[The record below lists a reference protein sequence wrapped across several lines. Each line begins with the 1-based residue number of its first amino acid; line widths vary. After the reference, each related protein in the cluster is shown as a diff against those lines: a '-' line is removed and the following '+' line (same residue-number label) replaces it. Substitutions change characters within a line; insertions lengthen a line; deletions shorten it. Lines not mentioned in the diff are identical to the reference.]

1 MSKEALAKVVQRA
14 ISDAGFR
21 RQLNSDPAGALRG
34 FDLSAD
40 EVSALRMGD
49 AGRLSTL
56 GIDQRMSKSFAL
68 AGAAAATRSSQADL
82 ASGTPA
88 MVDDASGAGSRTAI
102 PADPQR
108 FGGADASGA
117 EAIRSADASGGTS
130 GTQTVRAGDDWKFAG
145 RQATDAT
152 TARTGDDWKF
162 TDHAAQ
168 GSVAPVEGSPEA
180 SAADFGRGGSM
191 AASQGS
197 VAPTEGSPEASAA
210 DIARGGGTAAYPAHD
225 GLAGPSGAQ
234 SVRAGDDWARSSQ
247 AAADSARAGTARLD
261 DSSGGASGGAN
272 AINDDPDGFLAANK
286 NADFNTSSV
295 RSAVNDDPDGFLA
308 ANKNAD
314 LSGSVRSAVN
324 DDPDGFLAANKNA
337 DLSGA
342 SKGGETA
349 FIDESESYLT
359 KVGYDPNV
367 SNTAVT
373 DAHDRGTWSGDDIA
387 GPSSDSSSD
396 STGTDSTP
404 DDPTITP

>member
-21 RQLNSDPAGALRG
+21 RQLNSDPAGALKG

-40 EVSALRMGD
+40 EVSALRTGD

-68 AGAAAATRSSQADL
+68 AGAAAATRMSQGDL
-82 ASGTPA
+82 SSGTPA
-88 MVDDASGAGSRTAI
+88 MVDDASGQGSHTRI
-102 PADPQR
+102 PSDPIR
-108 FGGADASGA
+108 SGGSADASGA
-117 EAIRSADASGGTS
+117 EATRSADVDGGTS

-145 RQATDAT
+145 RQAPEAGG

-180 SAADFGRGGSM
+180 SAAD
-191 AASQGS
+191 
-197 VAPTEGSPEASAA
+197 
-210 DIARGGGTAAYPAHD
+210 IARGGGMAAYPAHD

-247 AAADSARAGTARLD
+247 AAADSARIGNARLD
-261 DSSGGASGGAN
+261 DSSGGASGGAT

-286 NADFNTSSV
+286 NADFNAT

-314 LSGSVRSAVN
+314 LSGTTRSAVN

-337 DLSGA
+337 DLSGT

-359 KVGYDPNV
+359 KVGYDPSAAHV
-367 SNTAVT
+367 VT
-373 DAHDRGTWSGDDIA
+373 DAHDRIFSGDEIS
-387 GPSSDSSSD
+387 GPSSVDSD
-396 STGTDSTP
+396 TDSGTGDASADGGP
-404 DDPTITP
+404 NITP